1 MSLIHE
7 ALQKL
12 EEETKS
18 VPNSAVPESA
28 ERETAPLSEN
38 PVPEA
43 RPPHPEKKSKVVFGI
58 GAVLGFFF
66 ILGVGY
72 LFLVSKDKTDSKP
85 EFTEA
90 AEVTRPP
97 APPLLVSSRR
107 QGPFHLTG
115 ISRSGSDW
123 TAIIN
128 NELVRVGE
136 TVNGAEVK
144 EIRAQE
150 VILDFK
156 GQALTL
162 SLY

>member
-18 VPNSAVPESA
+18 VPNPEVPELA
-28 ERETAPLSEN
+28 ERQTVLLSET
-38 PVPEA
+38 PVPPA
-43 RPPHPEKKSKVVFGI
+43 RPSPPEKKSRVVFGI
-58 GAVLGFFF
+58 GVVLGFFF
-66 ILGVGY
+66 ILGAGY
-72 LFLVSKDKTDSKP
+72 LFLVSRDKTGSKP
-85 EFTEA
+85 EFTGA

-97 APPLLVSSRR
+97 APLLRVSSRR

-144 EIRAQE
+144 EIRSQE

-156 GQALTL
+156 GQTLTL

>member
-12 EEETKS
+12 EEETKN
-18 VPNSAVPESA
+18 VPNPEVSEPA
-28 ERETAPLSEN
+28 ERQTTPLSES
-38 PVPEA
+38 PLLSAKPS
-43 RPPHPEKKSKVVFGI
+43 PPEKKSKVVFGI

-66 ILGVGY
+66 ILGLGY
-72 LFLVSKDKTDSKP
+72 LFLASRDKTDSQP
-85 EFTEA
+85 EFTGA
-90 AEVTRPP
+90 AEVSRPP
-97 APPLLVSSRR
+97 APPLPVSSRR

-136 TVNGAEVK
+136 AVNGAEVK
-144 EIRAQE
+144 EIRSQE

-156 GQALTL
+156 GQTLTL